1 VTVEA
6 RVTNEEGG
14 RGNDLGVLAGRLL
27 FSVQDELFR
36 RLPDE
41 GFDDIVPRHG
51 AVLAYLRSE
60 GIRATD
66 LARLSGQ
73 VKQVIG
79 VIVDDLEALG
89 YVKRKPDPAD
99 RRAKLVVPTA
109 RGRRQMDAAD
119 SIMADIMNR
128 HASNLGAVKF
138 RRFLADF
145 RTVIDHQRAV
155 MQDAAVEPDRLG

>member
-1 VTVEA
+1 MDAES
-6 RVTNEEGG
+6 G

-27 FSVQDELFR
+27 FAVQGELFR
-36 RLPDE
+36 RLHAD

-51 AVLAYLRSE
+51 AVLAYLRPE
-60 GIRATD
+60 GVRATD

-73 VKQVIG
+73 LKQVVG
-79 VIVDDLEALG
+79 VIIDDLEALG

-109 RGRRQMDAAD
+109 RGRKQMDAAD
-119 SIMADIMNR
+119 SIMADIMKR
-128 HASNLGAVKF
+128 HARKLGAAEF

-145 RTVIDHQRAV
+145 GKVIDHQRAAT
-155 MQDAAVEPDRLG
+155 QDADLSSD

>member
-1 VTVEA
+1 M
-6 RVTNEEGG
+6 TNGEGG
-14 RGNDLGVLAGRLL
+14 RGNDLGVLAGSAPL
-27 FSVQDELFR
+27 R
-36 RLPDE
+36 RARRTFPSLACE

-51 AVLAYLRSE
+51 AVLAYLRPE
-60 GIRATD
+60 GVRATD

-73 VKQVIG
+73 LKQVVG
-79 VIVDDLEALG
+79 VIIDDLEALG

-119 SIMADIMNR
+119 SIMADIMSR
-128 HASNLGAVKF
+128 HAGSLGAVKF

-145 RTVIDHQRAV
+145 RRSSIISAR
-155 MQDAAVEPDRLG
+155 

>member
-1 VTVEA
+1 MTGE
-6 RVTNEEGG
+6 TF

-27 FSVQDELFR
+27 FSVQGELFR
-36 RLPDE
+36 RLHDR

-51 AVLAYLRSE
+51 VVLAYLRPE
-60 GIRATD
+60 GIRATE

-73 VKQVIG
+73 LKQVVG
-79 VIVDDLEALG
+79 VIIDDLEKLG

-119 SIMADIMNR
+119 AIMADIMKR
-128 HASNLGAVKF
+128 HQRSLGAAEF
-138 RRFLADF
+138 DRFLTDF
-145 RTVIDHQRAV
+145 RSVIDHQRAA
-155 MQDAAVEPDRLG
+155 DTE

>member
-1 VTVEA
+1 MTIA
-6 RVTNEEGG
+6 EGG

-27 FSVQDELFR
+27 FSVQGELFR
-36 RLPDE
+36 RLRDE
-41 GFDDIVPRHG
+41 GFDNIVPRHG
-51 AVLAYLRSE
+51 AVLAHLRPE

-73 VKQVIG
+73 LKQVIG

-99 RRAKLVVPTA
+99 RRAKLVMPTA
-109 RGRRQMDAAD
+109 RGRRQMAAAD

-128 HASNLGAVKF
+128 HASNLGVANL

-145 RTVIDHQRAV
+145 GTVIDHQRANT
-155 MQDAAVEPDRLG
+155 QNAALPDRHDS